1 MKKEKEESV
10 VTTKKRNNTKKK
22 EVVEESTV
30 TKSLEFSL
38 IEVIIIILVTTAL
51 VSVASGIIVFRNYD
65 KLSPLTSVFESKSS
79 NEIIDNYNQIIE
91 NYIDKV
97 DKNALI
103 DAAIKGM
110 YNLLEDEYS
119 IYIDKDTNETLQ
131 EQLGGNYSGVGIE
144 ITINDKNEILVNRV
158 FSDSP
163 AEEAGIKSGDIL
175 TKLDGVDL
183 TDKDPAYVADNIKNS
198 DKSSF
203 SLSYKRN
210 GKTYNVTLKKD
221 YVTIDSVTS
230 RLYGNVGYIKI
241 DTFSANSLSQIQSA
255 LDSYSDNVKS
265 LVIDVRDNT
274 GGYLN
279 IAYDVSDLFLEKGKI
294 IYKLKDRDG
303 KITSDAAKSGVY
315 RKFDKIVVII
325 NESSASASEILA
337 LALKENLDATIVGTK
352 SYGKGSVQETR
363 QLSSGAMVKYT
374 TSYWLSPNGNSI
386 NKLGIKPDIEEKDEN
401 EQLNKALT
409 AAE

>member
-163 AEEAGIKSGDIL
+163 AEKAGIKSGDIL
-175 TKLDGVDL
+175 TKLDDVDL

-303 KITSDAAKSGVY
+303 KITSYAAKSGVY

-325 NESSASASEILA
+325 NGSSASASEILA